1 MLCQLYTY
9 YTAGWVLSQ
18 VLLAKTVAKHLRRPY
33 ELFATEYS
41 ISKKDA
47 LDEGL
52 PSEVVDRREKT
63 ALHRSSKQFF
73 FLFIQGI
80 ESVFLSN
87 LNLKMMM
94 AYSDGNLCEG
104 IRRGIMTNDTIVG
117 EFIHMCNNV
126 ENMPLE
132 ISVRM
137 DIMAFALKKYV
148 NMMGHWFLKTMKGHQ
163 KGFKDDAISGK
174 AATRTKVAATIA
186 CSKAKADA
194 LKERDQQVQIEYEI
208 VASNLL
214 ERAEMMMPLMKL
226 MTLIQSVAPSN
237 I

>member
-1 MLCQLYTY
+1 
-9 YTAGWVLSQ
+9 
-18 VLLAKTVAKHLRRPY
+18 VAKHLRCPY

-148 NMMGHWFLKTMKGHQ
+148 NMRGHWFLKTMKGHR

-186 CSKAKADA
+186 CSRAKADA
-194 LKERDQQVQIEYEI
+194 LKERDQQIQIEYEI

-214 ERAEMMMPLMKL
+214 ERADDDAIDESDDTDSISSIK
-226 MTLIQSVAPSN
+226 
-237 I
+237 